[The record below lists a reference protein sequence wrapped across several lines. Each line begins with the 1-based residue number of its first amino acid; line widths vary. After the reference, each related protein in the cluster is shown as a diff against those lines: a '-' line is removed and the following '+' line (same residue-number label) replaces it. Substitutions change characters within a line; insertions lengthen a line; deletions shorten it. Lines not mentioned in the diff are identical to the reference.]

1 MGNRFAGAA
10 DLAQRRRRRLARTDH
25 VEDIPLL
32 ITSLSTGANSLPQQE
47 ARLLRKVVSPRLWKH
62 LSLLAGL
69 PLLWVVLYGAAGV
82 PRPSVMNGF
91 SGILLLLA
99 AQLATIVG
107 WLRARS
113 ATDFQGHYRA
123 WKWLAIGLAAGA
135 ALILTDSAS
144 VLPDVVAYLLRP
156 LTGPL
161 ESARKAVVLV
171 PALAWCGFILVRVL
185 PDMNRSVWSQSLLI
199 LALLVGIVRFML
211 VHTPAVTSISADT
224 LSALVLASTY
234 AAFASMLLHCRHVA
248 YICNDAPDGM

>member
-1 MGNRFAGAA
+1 MVNQFAGAA
-10 DLAQRRRRRLARTDH
+10 DLAQRRRRRLAQTELAADEPLH
-25 VEDIPLL
+25 MVLPSAGVE
-32 ITSLSTGANSLPQQE
+32 SLPRQE
-47 ARLLRKVVSPRLWKH
+47 VRLLRKIVSPRLWKH

-69 PLLWVVLYGAAGV
+69 PLLWVVLYGTAGA
-82 PRPSVMNGF
+82 PRSSVMNGF

-123 WKWLAIGLAAGA
+123 WKWLAIGLATGA
-135 ALILTDSAS
+135 ALILTDSARI
-144 VLPDVVAYLLRP
+144 LPDVAAYLLRP

-171 PALAWCGFILVRVL
+171 PVLAWCGFVLVRVL
-185 PDMNRSVWSQSLLI
+185 PDMNRSFWSQSLLI
-199 LALLVGIVRFML
+199 VALLVGVVRFML
-211 VHTPAVTSISADT
+211 VHTPAVSAISTPT

-248 YICNDAPDGM
+248 YICNDPPGGM